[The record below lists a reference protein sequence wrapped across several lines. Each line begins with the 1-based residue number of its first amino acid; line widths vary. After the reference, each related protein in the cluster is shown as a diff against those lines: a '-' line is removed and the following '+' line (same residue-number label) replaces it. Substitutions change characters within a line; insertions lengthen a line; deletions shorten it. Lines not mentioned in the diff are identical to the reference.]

1 MGGGGALTAIR
12 AGHAMAHRATPA
24 QRRVWCHAATVAS
37 RAPQQLSPGSPE
49 PSRAGRIGR
58 VTSGAQRRG
67 ARPRHSVRA
76 GCEPAASAL
85 RVPSVMKRGRYIQN
99 TAGFMFLIKTHN
111 DNHTVLSDLIDARR
125 SRAAAPLLPLGLG
138 TFSCPFSGAG
148 DGKSL
153 LVPTLAAP
161 RPRTCSRR
169 RTPPND
175 ARAPTGASAFNTRRA
190 LAARAP

>member
-1 MGGGGALTAIR
+1 MRAIHTKY
-12 AGHAMAHRATPA
+12 GWIY
-24 QRRVWCHAATVAS
+24 V
-37 RAPQQLSPGSPE
+37 L
-49 PSRAGRIGR
+49 
-58 VTSGAQRRG
+58 
-67 ARPRHSVRA
+67 
-76 GCEPAASAL
+76 
-85 RVPSVMKRGRYIQN
+85 
-99 TAGFMFLIKTHN
+99 KTHN

-169 RTPPND
+169 RTPP
-175 ARAPTGASAFNTRRA
+175 
-190 LAARAP
+190 

>member
-12 AGHAMAHRATPA
+12 VGHAMAHRATPA

-85 RVPSVMKRGRYIQN
+85 RVPSVMKRGR
-99 TAGFMFLIKTHN
+99 
-111 DNHTVLSDLIDARR
+111 
-125 SRAAAPLLPLGLG
+125 
-138 TFSCPFSGAG
+138 SG
-148 DGKSL
+148 GKSL
-153 LVPTLAAP
+153 QTCEKFGEKEAANCP
-161 RPRTCSRR
+161 QPPKGRGGVQPAAVTTGERTSRWMLLR
-169 RTPPND
+169 R
-175 ARAPTGASAFNTRRA
+175 ARACAGVMAPERSPTVGRTIVIVTCPSSDQGQMSSFSAS
-190 LAARAP
+190 